1 MNAAR
6 RRLRA
11 EALSPIWPDQPLL
24 SQHQAFIR
32 ALPCVACGKPAPPEC
47 AHLGIDAGLGSPSG
61 DWFLVPLCG
70 PASVWQDCCHSR
82 KHYLGTARFWTEL
95 GIDPLDLAFRL
106 WRVSGD
112 MRAGE
117 RLVLRAQQAAYHHRD
132 NGELGHSRVRRRS
145 GNPVRATPQQPSL
158 CAFPERQ
165 GSGEIARLLEGST

>member
-32 ALPCVACGKPAPPEC
+32 ALPCVACGKPAPSEC
-47 AHLGIDAGLGSPSG
+47 AH
-61 DWFLVPLCG
+61 
-70 PASVWQDCCHSR
+70 
-82 KHYLGTARFWTEL
+82 L